1 MNIEQLRD
9 YCLAKKGTTE
19 AFPFDED
26 TLVFKVL
33 GKMYLLAGLKKWE
46 SREASV
52 NVKADPDYALELR
65 AEHASIRPG
74 FHMSKKHW
82 NTLYIHEG
90 ELSTSFI
97 CKLIDHSYDM
107 VVKGMS
113 KKMRESLKYVPLLF
127 LAVLIR

>member
-9 YCLAKKGTTE
+9 YCLSKKGTTE
-19 AFPFDED
+19 DFPFDED

-46 SREASV
+46 QGEASI
-52 NVKADPDYALELR
+52 NVKADPEYALELR
-65 AEHASIRPG
+65 AAHGSIRPG

-90 ELSTSFI
+90 ELSTVFI
-97 CKLIDHSYDM
+97 CELIDHSYNM
-107 VVKGMS
+107 VLKGMS
-113 KKMRESLKYVPLLF
+113 EKMRESLK
-127 LAVLIR
+127 